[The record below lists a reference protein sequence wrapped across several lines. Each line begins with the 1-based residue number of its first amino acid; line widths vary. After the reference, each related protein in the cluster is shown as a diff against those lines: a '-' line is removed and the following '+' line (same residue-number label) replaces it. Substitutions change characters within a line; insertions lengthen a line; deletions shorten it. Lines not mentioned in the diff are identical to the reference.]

1 MQLRNYLI
9 TFSAALFI
17 VSGTFFAISWAKG
30 YRPDIKNGKLKPT
43 GLLVANSFPTGAQV
57 YVDGKLVTATDDTLN
72 LKPGNYHLKIS
83 KDGFIPWEKEL
94 KLEKELVAQT
104 NALLFPL
111 APDLQALTF
120 TGALNPNPSPDGEK
134 MAFRI
139 ASASAQPKNGLYIL
153 RMSNDRLSF
162 KAETQ
167 QLASNI
173 SFDFAKGNLLWS
185 PDSDQILAY
194 QTDKNNNIIYSVLLE
209 TNKLNPEPLVN
220 QNPNLSLILAD
231 WEEQVQI
238 ITKHELERLPDEF
251 LKILQTSAINPYW
264 SPDKEKILYTATA
277 SAVIAENLIPSLP
290 ASNNQP
296 ENRKIEPDKTYVYD
310 LKEDRN
316 FQVFENAT
324 IEIHEDEIPQTSRL
338 KRILNLRNQYS
349 PIYTQKIQWFPNST
363 NLIMSEPNKIISK
376 EYDNTNEVTIYA
388 RPMKNLINGNA
399 FVFPWPDASKLI
411 IMTSLNKDLPAN
423 LYAIKLK

>member
-1 MQLRNYLI
+1 MLWRNYLI
-9 TFSAALFI
+9 TFGAALFI

-30 YRPDIKNGKLKPT
+30 YRPDVKNGTLKPT

-57 YVDGKLVTATDDTLN
+57 YVNGKLTTATDDTLN
-72 LKPGNYHLKIS
+72 LNPGNYHIKIS

-120 TGALNPNPSPDGEK
+120 TGAINPEPSPDGEK

-139 ASASAQPKNGLYIL
+139 ASASARPKNGLYVL
-153 RMSNDRLSF
+153 HMSGNRLSF

-167 QLASNI
+167 QLASNA

-185 PDSDQILAY
+185 PDSSQILAY
-194 QTDKNNNIIYSVLLE
+194 QTNENNNIIHSVLLE
-209 TNKLNPEPLVN
+209 TNKLNPEPLIN
-220 QNPNLSLILAD
+220 QNFNLSLILAD
-231 WEEQVQI
+231 WEEQVEI
-238 ITKHELERLPDEF
+238 IAEQRLEKLPDE
-251 LKILQTSAINPYW
+251 LLEILQTSAINPYW

-290 ASNNQP
+290 ASSTQP
-296 ENRKIEPDKTYVYD
+296 ENRQLEPDKTYVYD
-310 LKEDRN
+310 LKEDKN
-316 FQVFENAT
+316 FQVFENAS
-324 IEIHEDEIPQTSRL
+324 IEIHEDEIPKNSRF
-338 KRILNLRNQYS
+338 KRIIKLRNQYS
-349 PIYTQKIQWFPNST
+349 PIYTQKIQWFPNSK
-363 NLIMSEPNKIISK
+363 NLIISETDKIISK
-376 EYDNTNEVTIYA
+376 EYDNTNKVTIYA

>member
-1 MQLRNYLI
+1 MQLRNYLL
-9 TFSAALFI
+9 TFGAALFI

-30 YRPDIKNGKLKPT
+30 YRPDVKNGTLKPT

-57 YVDGKLVTATDDTLN
+57 YINDKLTTATDDTLN
-72 LKPGNYHLKIS
+72 LNPGTYRIKIS

-120 TGALNPNPSPDGEK
+120 TGAIDPDPSPDGEK

-139 ASASAQPKNGLYIL
+139 ASASARPKNGLYIL
-153 RMSNDRLSF
+153 RMSNNRMSF

-167 QLASNI
+167 QLATNA

-185 PDSDQILAY
+185 PDSGQILAY
-194 QTDKNNNIIYSVLLE
+194 QTDEDDNIIQSVLLE
-209 TNKLNPEPLVN
+209 TGKLNPDPLAS
-220 QNPNLSLILAD
+220 QNLNLSLILAD
-231 WEEQVQI
+231 WEEQVKI
-238 ITKHELERLPDEF
+238 ITSQELEKLPDEF
-251 LKILQTSAINPYW
+251 LKILKTSAINPYW

-277 SAVIAENLIPSLP
+277 SAVIAENLIPALP
-290 ASNNQP
+290 ASSSQP
-296 ENRKIEPDKTYVYD
+296 ENRRLEPNKTYVYD

-316 FQVFENAT
+316 FQVFENAS
-324 IEIHEDEIPQTSRL
+324 IEIPEDEILQNSRL
-338 KRILNLRNQYS
+338 KRVIKLRNQYS
-349 PIYTQKIQWFPNST
+349 PIYTQKVQWFPNSK
-363 NLIMSEPNKIISK
+363 NLVISETNKIITK

-388 RPMKNLINGNA
+388 RPMNNLINGNA